1 MGCSRKDQNSTKVWH
16 YFSQVKLLSV
26 KTFELLMFSASSGP
40 FVRDLKKA
48 SNQFNQYIFQEWY
61 EQELDDVNDE
71 LVEANEENWSDFKDK
86 GTLQEN
92 LNALLC
98 CIKVSMQFDVS
109 SANLRSLCYKKN
121 LEK

>member
-1 MGCSRKDQNSTKVWH
+1 M
-16 YFSQVKLLSV
+16 
-26 KTFELLMFSASSGP
+26 
-40 FVRDLKKA
+40 
-48 SNQFNQYIFQEWY
+48 FNQYIFQEWY

-71 LVEANEENWSDFKDK
+71 LVEANEENRNDFKEK
-86 GTLQEN
+86 GSLQEN

-121 LEK
+121 LEKCIETICAKYETDISTLCKKEVKIFS